1 MQALDAVA
9 EPRAPR
15 LAWVELACL
24 LCGNMVGILLD
35 RRAIRPRAADSLRI
49 VDQTMRCGRCGG
61 PVVTGERGDDALR
74 DPGGPGR
81 PAR

>member
-9 EPRAPR
+9 ESRAPR
-15 LAWVELACL
+15 RAWVELACL
-24 LCGNMVGILLD
+24 LCGDMVGILLD
-35 RRAIRPRAADSLRI
+35 HRVIRPRAADSVRI

-61 PVVTGERGDDALR
+61 PVVAGERGDDALR
-74 DPGGPGR
+74 DPGSPAR